1 MLFRSITL
9 AGTVAATQLASLYA
23 SADVFVLPSR
33 FEGYGMAYAEAIAH
47 GVPVIGTNVGAIPET
62 VPGDAGVLVPP
73 DDVETLAATLQRL
86 IENPGERERLAA
98 GARAAAFPSWSG
110 QAALFAL
117 ALANLR

>member
-1 MLFRSITL
+1 
-9 AGTVAATQLASLYA
+9 
-23 SADVFVLPSR
+23 
-33 FEGYGMAYAEAIAH
+33 
-47 GVPVIGTNVGAIPET
+47 
-62 VPGDAGVLVPP
+62 VLVPP

-98 GARAAAFPSWSG
+98 GARAVAFPSWSG